1 MSLAKTIKDPNAIV
15 PYSID
20 WTDWISDL
28 SGQSISSASWAI
40 DSPPDAALTLGAS
53 SLSGSVAS
61 VVVSGGTV
69 DRSYSLRCRITTSPS
84 SYIDDRTIVI
94 RIASR

>member
-1 MSLAKTIKDPNAIV
+1 MSLGKTVKDPNAVV

-28 SGQSISSASWAI
+28 QGQSVSSASWAV

-69 DRSYSLRCRITTSPS
+69 GRSYSLRCRITTSPS
-84 SYIDDRTIVI
+84 SYVDDRTIVV
-94 RIASR
+94 RVENR